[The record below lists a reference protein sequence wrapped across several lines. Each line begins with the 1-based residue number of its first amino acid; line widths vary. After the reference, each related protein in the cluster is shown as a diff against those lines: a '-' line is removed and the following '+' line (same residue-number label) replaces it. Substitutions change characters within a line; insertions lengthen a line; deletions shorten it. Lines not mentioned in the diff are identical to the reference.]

1 MSKYIKFEL
10 EELPKSA
17 VVNSNVHSKDQETMQ
32 LINEVV
38 TEHISKIVDEVTIDE
53 SSDEIK
59 KNFNNE
65 PAVVASIE
73 PVINIEQVKQ
83 ESYNKGLEE
92 AASKY
97 EPMLADLAANNDF
110 SELLRQQLSSIIPE
124 EEVDSQISKI
134 SAEAIVGIAKKLHL
148 ILPANFEE
156 IIRIGLIEKLKNFY
170 KEGSI
175 TITIHPGRYDFCKE
189 ILQSDTIPS
198 KFKDNFQ
205 IVQDDKVG
213 EDDCRLDWAD
223 TRLEYKQEQ
232 LTAEIDKIVKQLRSA
247 T

>member
-1 MSKYIKFEL
+1 MYKYIKFEL

-156 IIRIGLIEKLKNFY
+156 IIRIGLIEKLKNF
-170 KEGSI
+170 
-175 TITIHPGRYDFCKE
+175 
-189 ILQSDTIPS
+189 
-198 KFKDNFQ
+198 
-205 IVQDDKVG
+205 
-213 EDDCRLDWAD
+213 
-223 TRLEYKQEQ
+223 
-232 LTAEIDKIVKQLRSA
+232 
-247 T
+247 